1 MAAQA
6 DQDRKNTR
14 AEKLYLASKQKLP
27 DKQEVKQKHDIK
39 RKKKISNWKEDRNE
53 REDGISKDFKTD
65 TVNMLRYL
73 QENKQREK

>member
-27 DKQEVKQKHDIK
+27 DKQEVKQKHD
-39 RKKKISNWKEDRNE
+39 
-53 REDGISKDFKTD
+53 
-65 TVNMLRYL
+65 L
-73 QENKQREK
+73 